1 MINAWPL
8 LKHPE
13 RAIGKLSLITLALM
27 ILGLLPW
34 VDNYAHTFG
43 FIGGLLLSFA
53 LFPFINFDNSAEGA
67 ASEAVKCHIMRGAST
82 VVFVGLLL
90 TMQLVFYLLP
100 EFQCEVNI
108 ILVFIYLPT

>member
-1 MINAWPL
+1 MDDP
-8 LKHPE
+8 
-13 RAIGKLSLITLALM
+13 LALM

-53 LFPFINFDNSAEGA
+53 LFPFINFDSSAESA
-67 ASEAVKCHIMRGAST
+67 NSEAVKCHILRCAST
-82 VVFVGLLL
+82 VVFIGLLV

-100 EFQCEVNI
+100 DFQCEVSKDHENI
-108 ILVFIYLPT
+108 VQERTHLHIFELNLI